1 MASDN
6 NDKVIGLAGVEFI
19 DLTSWEI
26 WPYSERN
33 DGKDPTQVHVVFN
46 IGDSPDF
53 PGRFI
58 VRFKSARDF
67 GTFQKALEKHGREV
81 WGNEQKGGDE
91 EFEGDYIPDDYR

>member
-1 MASDN
+1 MSNDN
-6 NDKVIGLAGVEFI
+6 NDEVIGLAGVEFI

-46 IGDSPDF
+46 IGDSPGF

-67 GTFQKALEKHGREV
+67 GAFQKALEKHGREV
-81 WGNEQKGGDE
+81 WGKEQK
-91 EFEGDYIPDDYR
+91 RR